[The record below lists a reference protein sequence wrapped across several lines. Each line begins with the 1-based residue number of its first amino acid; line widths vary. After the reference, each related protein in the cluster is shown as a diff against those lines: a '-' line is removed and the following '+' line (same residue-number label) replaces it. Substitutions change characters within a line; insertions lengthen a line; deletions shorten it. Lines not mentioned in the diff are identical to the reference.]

1 MKLSKA
7 QRLFMSVGKIEY
19 EIMLQKNSCCPWD
32 DDRAEGALI
41 IKKLKARR
49 KKLIR
54 EALRAYELEIGDAF
68 SAGHAL
74 MRCISEDAP
83 MVIEDEGQTI
93 IF

>member
-7 QRLFMSVGKIEY
+7 QRLFISVGKIEY

-54 EALRAYELEIGDAF
+54 EALEAADEEYWNAYGD
-68 SAGHAL
+68 G
-74 MRCISEDAP
+74 EK
-83 MVIEDEGQTI
+83 EGIAKATLGC
-93 IF
+93 

>member
-7 QRLFMSVGKIEY
+7 QRLFISVGKIEY
-19 EIMLQKNSCCPWD
+19 EITLQKNSCCPWD

-54 EALRAYELEIGDAF
+54 EALAAWRDAELDNFIAGYNACKNDEI
-68 SAGHAL
+68 L
-74 MRCISEDAP
+74 
-83 MVIEDEGQTI
+83 
-93 IF
+93 

>member
-1 MKLSKA
+1 MKLTKA
-7 QRLFMSVGKIEY
+7 QRLFASVGKIEY

-54 EALRAYELEIGDAF
+54 EALEAWREQELDNFIAGYNACKNDEI
-68 SAGHAL
+68 L
-74 MRCISEDAP
+74 
-83 MVIEDEGQTI
+83 
-93 IF
+93 